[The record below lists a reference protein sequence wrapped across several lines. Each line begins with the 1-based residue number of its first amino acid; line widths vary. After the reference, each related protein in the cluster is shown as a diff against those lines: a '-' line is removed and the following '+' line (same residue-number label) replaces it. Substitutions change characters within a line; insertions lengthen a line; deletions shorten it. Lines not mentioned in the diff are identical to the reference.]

1 MDFLFKLRTT
11 VADKK
16 TQKLNGYP
24 YLVIRRNPC
33 ATGKQ
38 PRRLDS
44 TRKLISSTKVDFFRL
59 VIYPTNRKIFCALF
73 YGKIF
78 FSMSRIRAF
87 QPSFYPFLHFLLSAH
102 RRRLHRLSLSFFFLL
117 NFPPLPPHEMGLL
130 LRTRSVAATSPL
142 LPRSDSAVTQ
152 FDLPSLPPHPRG
164 GRKTRTSSSSFTIFF
179 STSIQLQS
187 GCPLGGGRRGRKEGE
202 WMGESIINTSNKK
215 MKKKTKNF
223 RARIHRLLE
232 WALSIIVAFRK

>member
-87 QPSFYPFLHFLLSAH
+87 QPSFYPFLNFLLSAH

-152 FDLPSLPPHPRG
+152 FDLPPLPSPSSRRAKNTHLLLLLLHDLLLHLHPASIRMPIG
-164 GRKTRTSSSSFTIFF
+164 GENGEK
-179 STSIQLQS
+179 
-187 GCPLGGGRRGRKEGE
+187 RRRMDWEKHHQHLEKNEKE
-202 WMGESIINTSNKK
+202 N
-215 MKKKTKNF
+215 
-223 RARIHRLLE
+223 
-232 WALSIIVAFRK
+232 